1 MIVECPSCTTRFRL
15 NAERVRGSHPP
26 LKCSQCGYVF
36 SLPRPKKQPPPRPPR
51 ERPRD
56 REDKQLTLGGEEWSL
71 GDPGE
76 KEAAATDPNSR
87 KPAAE
92 GREQSKDRA
101 SADSAV
107 DPPESH
113 DAEVDE
119 DEDLV
124 FVDDDTSLQI
134 DADDGGLDEEEAADV
149 EPEEPEIEHVIGST
163 GDVPEFALI
172 PEPEPEPSARKSKR
186 PSRAVPRSQPEAP
199 PPMAGWL
206 SFLGL
211 VAAVYALVAFVF
223 LSQPAV
229 ATRVLASFGPFA
241 DLSETV
247 ALARSMGIEGVR
259 ASYQRIKEDRRE
271 GNLQARQRKT
281 VALVLAG
288 EVRNG
293 ARQSV
298 RDIRIRGR
306 LLGREGEVLA
316 EKEVYCGAAVSPEV
330 LAATDSFGVSVLERM
345 QPPPRF
351 QVSPGTATGFV
362 IAFVDPPDGVENFA
376 VEVLAAQPAQ
386 L

>member
-36 SLPRPKKQPPPRPPR
+36 SLPGPKKQPASKPPR

-71 GDPGE
+71 GEPAE
-76 KEAAATDPNSR
+76 KEAEV
-87 KPAAE
+87 AE
-92 GREQSKDRA
+92 SKTRTPSPDRRGA
-101 SADSAV
+101 SDDSASLESAA
-107 DPPESH
+107 DPLEG
-113 DAEVDE
+113 DE
-119 DEDLV
+119 ADGVEGEELKFDEDLPPSRSV
-124 FVDDDTSLQI
+124 PEDEALEEDDAYED
-134 DADDGGLDEEEAADV
+134 
-149 EPEEPEIEHVIGST
+149 EPEAPEIEHVIGSV

-172 PEPEPEPSARKSKR
+172 PEPEPEAPRHKPKR
-186 PSRAVPRSQPEAP
+186 PSRPAPRSRPEAVPRV
-199 PPMAGWL
+199 AGWL
-206 SFLGL
+206 SFLAL
-211 VAAVYALVAFVF
+211 VAGMYALVAFVF

-229 ATRVLASFGPFA
+229 ATRVLANFGPFA
-241 DLSETV
+241 DLSEKV
-247 ALARSMGIEGVR
+247 ALGRAMGIEGVR
-259 ASYQRIKEDRRE
+259 ATYQRIKEDRRE

-288 EVRNG
+288 DVRNG

-316 EKEVYCGAAVSPEV
+316 EKEVYCGAAISPEV

-351 QVSPGTATGFV
+351 QVSPGTASGFA

-376 VEVLAAQPAQ
+376 VEVLAAHPAQ